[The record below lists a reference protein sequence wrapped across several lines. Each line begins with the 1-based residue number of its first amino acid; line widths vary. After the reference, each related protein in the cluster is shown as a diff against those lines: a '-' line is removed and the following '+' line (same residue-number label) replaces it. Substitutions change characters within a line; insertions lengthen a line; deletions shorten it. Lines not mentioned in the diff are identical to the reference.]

1 MNLLERAV
9 LSALPAIPRP
19 LMRQL
24 SARYIAGETIEEALD
39 KLRGLQG
46 RGYQGVLDILGE
58 DVADEAEAR
67 DVLRTYQEAATAA
80 SEAGLDS
87 YVSVKPTHLGLRLS
101 RDLCE
106 ELYADLLQ
114 HCSQIGV
121 FARVEM
127 EDHSTT
133 DDTLAIF
140 HALRARFDNVGIV
153 LQSRLFRTSA
163 DVDAL
168 PESCDVRMVKGI
180 YLEPAEIAHTTPD
193 PIRQAFVDLTETLLK
208 RGHTVAV
215 ATHDGAMA
223 DAVLERL
230 ESPRSAPT
238 SRCCWASKSGS
249 GQSGSSAASAS
260 APMCP
265 TAPSGGPTA
274 SGASAR
280 TLRSCGT
287 SSRPRSGFPEAI
299 RGAHFPRARR
309 RARTSLRA
317 PLARILSI
325 VAR

>member
-1 MNLLERAV
+1 MTGPVSEWPACLSPRRPISPKSAPEVNLLERAV

-223 DAVLERL
+223 DAVLERQAAAGVAEERTYFEVL
-230 ESPRSAPT
+230 LGVQERL
-238 SRCCWASKSGS
+238 WAEWKQRGKCVR
-249 GQSGSSAASAS
+249 AYV
-260 APMCP
+260 PY
-265 TAPSGGPTA
+265 GPEWRA
-274 SGASAR
+274 YSQRRLRKNPEILRHLIKA
-280 TLRSCGT
+280 TLR
-287 SSRPRSGFPEAI
+287 
-299 RGAHFPRARR
+299 
-309 RARTSLRA
+309 
-317 PLARILSI
+317 LS
-325 VAR
+325 